1 MPTESIST
9 KALLVLPRLR
19 VQNANAI
26 SSPMTWGFPAITAF
40 TGLMTALERRLKRD
54 AGVSFYGVGVICH
67 GFEPQVTRGGYT
79 RSFHLTRN
87 PVQQDGGTAGI
98 VEEGRVHLDITLVF
112 DVELDASL
120 LGEAERTR
128 LAASINDLVAGMRVA
143 GGSVVPPLLEA
154 LRRPPRPQLVLMS
167 GDGEERAQQFLR
179 LSRRWLPGFALVA
192 RDDLLQTH
200 RHTLSQRQT
209 ESPEAG
215 QSAPATA
222 LDAWL
227 DLSRINTR
235 AVRVPVSPVSPP
247 SPVAGEAPAPDAAAA
262 HADSNA
268 KPAAAERIEWQ
279 RGARPGWLVPIP
291 VGYAALSAL
300 HPAASVAQARDATT
314 PLRFVES
321 VFSIGQWIS
330 PHRLRNAAQLIWWP
344 THDEATGLYRCRNA
358 CAPETFKGSTA
369 ALAAEPAPA
378 GPSETAPAPASA

>member
-40 TGLMTALERRLKRD
+40 TGLMTALERRLKLEAD
-54 AGVSFYGVGVICH
+54 VSFYGVGVICH

-120 LGEAERTR
+120 LGEAERSR
-128 LAASINDLVAGMRVA
+128 LAARINDLVAGMRVA
-143 GGSVVPPLLEA
+143 GGSVVPPLPDA

-179 LSRRWLPGFALVA
+179 LSRRWLPGFALVS
-192 RDDLLQTH
+192 RDDLLQT
-200 RHTLSQRQT
+200 RWLELQANQ
-209 ESPEAG
+209 PEA
-215 QSAPATA
+215 TL

-227 DLSRINTR
+227 DLSRLNHR
-235 AVRVPVSPVSPP
+235 AVRQQTVDDKT
-247 SPVAGEAPAPDAAAA
+247 GE
-262 HADSNA
+262 S
-268 KPAAAERIEWQ
+268 AETIEWVTDS
-279 RGARPGWLVPIP
+279 RPGWTVPIP
-291 VGYAALSAL
+291 VGFAALSPL
-300 HPAASVAQARDATT
+300 HAPGEVAGARDAGVSF
-314 PLRFVES
+314 RFVES
-321 VFSIGQWIS
+321 VYSIGQWIS
-330 PHRLRNAAQLIWWP
+330 PHRLSDIDDLLWRPFYDA
-344 THDEATGLYRCRNA
+344 DTGVYRCINGFH
-358 CAPETFKGSTA
+358 PSPSPLSSTS
-369 ALAAEPAPA
+369 LID
-378 GPSETAPAPASA
+378 